1 MSLKNWFDAS
11 TSLPGRRTGIARG
24 YVLLALACALA
35 GSANAQFAQQGNAL
49 TAADVVGINGPGYSV
64 AISSNGN
71 TAVIGGPGDL
81 DNAGGAFVFTRVG
94 STWNQGAALINP
106 GANDQQGYAV
116 AISADGGTIIVGSP
130 EGNSGEAL
138 VYTLSGGVW
147 TQQGSLVA
155 ADAQGVDTLGSAV
168 ALSSDGST
176 AIVGGPN
183 DNYGVGAAWVFTR
196 TGSVWTQQGFK
207 LVGSGAANGTL
218 GAGIDYGA
226 LQGTSVAISS
236 DGNTA
241 IVGGPG
247 DNAGIGATWVFTRT
261 GGAWSQQGQK
271 LIGTGSV
278 VTATLARQ
286 GTSVAISADGNTAI
300 LGGPEDN
307 DGAGAAWVF
316 TQAGGAW
323 NQQGPK
329 LVGSG
334 ATVIKAGFGALQG
347 TSVAISADGN
357 TAIVGGPGDDG
368 AGAAWVFTRSGSVW
382 SQPQAKLVATGGS
395 GGNQGF
401 SVALS
406 GDGYT
411 AIVGAPQ
418 TGNSVAGIGVGAA
431 YVFATPAAGQS
442 GGQGGYTDFGSNNS
456 FSTNGWCITGA
467 GTTGCGPAGT
477 RNVAAP
483 FVASSNFSL
492 GSISLPLSYFS
503 GTNGALIT
511 LAANGPGGIP
521 GSILESWSVTNLP
534 SGTTPALTSVVS
546 TNNPVLQAGET
557 YWVEVQPLAADTLDI
572 WYTNNQNLG
581 GGLGWDFSQGVWI
594 ALSGYAG
601 QTLPAF
607 SVQEALASQTITF
620 GGLPNVTLGVAPF
633 TISATASSGL
643 AVSFASST
651 PVVCTVS
658 GSQVTVVAV
667 GTCTIQATQAGNTKY
682 AAATPV
688 TQSFSGGVGF
698 PIQSG
703 PAATAVSPGAGI
715 GASQTFTF
723 TFSDPSGY
731 QNLEV
736 VNVLMNNYLDGIQAC
751 YVAYSKYYGMLLLV
765 DDGGDSAGPYAG
777 YLTVPSTGSMSNSQC
792 TVNGA
797 GSSVAGSG
805 NTLTLTLNVSFT
817 GPFAGN
823 RIFYTAAGNAAGTE
837 NSGWQALGAWTVP

>member
-1 MSLKNWFDAS
+1 
-11 TSLPGRRTGIARG
+11 
-24 YVLLALACALA
+24 
-35 GSANAQFAQQGNAL
+35 
-49 TAADVVGINGPGYSV
+49 
-64 AISSNGN
+64 
-71 TAVIGGPGDL
+71 
-81 DNAGGAFVFTRVG
+81 
-94 STWNQGAALINP
+94 
-106 GANDQQGYAV
+106 
-116 AISADGGTIIVGSP
+116 
-130 EGNSGEAL
+130 
-138 VYTLSGGVW
+138 
-147 TQQGSLVA
+147 
-155 ADAQGVDTLGSAV
+155 
-168 ALSSDGST
+168 
-176 AIVGGPN
+176 
-183 DNYGVGAAWVFTR
+183 
-196 TGSVWTQQGFK
+196 
-207 LVGSGAANGTL
+207 
-218 GAGIDYGA
+218 
-226 LQGTSVAISS
+226 
-236 DGNTA
+236 
-241 IVGGPG
+241 
-247 DNAGIGATWVFTRT
+247 
-261 GGAWSQQGQK
+261 
-271 LIGTGSV
+271 
-278 VTATLARQ
+278 
-286 GTSVAISADGNTAI
+286 
-300 LGGPEDN
+300 
-307 DGAGAAWVF
+307 
-316 TQAGGAW
+316 
-323 NQQGPK
+323 
-329 LVGSG
+329 
-334 ATVIKAGFGALQG
+334 
-347 TSVAISADGN
+347 
-357 TAIVGGPGDDG
+357 
-368 AGAAWVFTRSGSVW
+368 VFTRSGSVW

-731 QNLEV
+731 QNL
-736 VNVLMNNYLDGIQAC
+736 
-751 YVAYSKYYGMLLLV
+751 
-765 DDGGDSAGPYAG
+765 
-777 YLTVPSTGSMSNSQC
+777 
-792 TVNGA
+792 
-797 GSSVAGSG
+797 
-805 NTLTLTLNVSFT
+805 
-817 GPFAGN
+817 
-823 RIFYTAAGNAAGTE
+823 
-837 NSGWQALGAWTVP
+837 